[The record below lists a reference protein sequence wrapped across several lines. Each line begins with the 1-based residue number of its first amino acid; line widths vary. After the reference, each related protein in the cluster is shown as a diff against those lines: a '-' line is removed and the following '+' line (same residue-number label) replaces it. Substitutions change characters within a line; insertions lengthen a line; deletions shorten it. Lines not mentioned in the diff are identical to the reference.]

1 MVMAY
6 YRAMLRQ
13 QGSWGTSNRKWR
25 MVRKSNVLS
34 NLVLVAVFLSCVAVL
49 FAQDSPSPDHG
60 SMHLSGSVTALH
72 PAAKVTIPAEANRPV
87 YKPARCDAE
96 GNIYFRAYQSDDRK
110 VPVVRADSA
119 GKTTQYSLDSDADF
133 ATATAYDFSILP
145 SGDLYQPVQVG
156 KDVYIVAFDKQGGIR
171 WKTRLEKQFWVSRL
185 VVFDDK
191 SFLVIGTEVQ
201 PQSGGPQS
209 GGNDTRTYQPV
220 AALFDRNG
228 RLIRNVTLGTDA
240 AADEKHGRP
249 GTDLKSTPPLL
260 ALLGSDGQAGA
271 DGKVY
276 LMVRLDPPVVYVID
290 VAGRTVRSFNV
301 NPPDSRMAA
310 VSMSLDNNKL
320 AILFRH
326 AFQGMSHGED
336 IISVFDLSRGT
347 EIGRFSAAAELG
359 TVLACFRSND
369 FVFIGSE
376 QGSLAIQHSNANTP
390 ASNSMGDGK
399 HTH

>member
-1 MVMAY
+1 
-6 YRAMLRQ
+6 
-13 QGSWGTSNRKWR
+13 

-34 NLVLVAVFLSCVAVL
+34 NLVLVAVFLSFVAVL
-49 FAQDSPSPDHG
+49 FAQEPPPSDHG

-72 PAAKVTIPAEANRPV
+72 PAAKVTISAEANRPV

-110 VPVVRADSA
+110 VPVVRADGA
-119 GKTTQYSLDSDADF
+119 GKTTQYSLDSDPDF

-156 KDVYIVAFDKQGGIR
+156 KDVYIVAFNKQGGIR
-171 WKTRLEKQFWVSRL
+171 WKTRLDKQFWVSRL
-185 VVFDDK
+185 VAFDDK

-201 PQSGGPQS
+201 PQSGGK
-209 GGNDTRTYQPV
+209 DTRTYQPV
-220 AALFDRNG
+220 AALFDRTG
-228 RLIRNVTLGTDA
+228 RLVRNIALGADV

-249 GTDLKSTPPLL
+249 GTNPKSAPPLL
-260 ALLGSDGQAGA
+260 AVLGSDGQAGA

-276 LMVRLDPPVVYVID
+276 LMVRSDPPVVYVID
-290 VAGRTVRSFNV
+290 VSGRTVRSFNV

-310 VSMSLDNNKL
+310 VSMNLDNNKL

-326 AFQGMSHGED
+326 SFQGMSHGED
-336 IISVFDLSRGT
+336 IISIFDLSRGT
-347 EIGRFSAAAELG
+347 EIGRFSATAELG

-376 QGSLAIQHSNANTP
+376 QGSLALQHSNANPP
-390 ASNSMGDGK
+390 ASNSMGGDK

>member
-1 MVMAY
+1 MAY
-6 YRAMLRQ
+6 YRAMLR
-13 QGSWGTSNRKWR
+13 SLRIWGPTNCRQR
-25 MVRKSNVLS
+25 LVRKSNVLS
-34 NLVLVAVFLSCVAVL
+34 KLVLTAVFLLCVAVL

-60 SMHLSGSVTALH
+60 SMHLSGNVTALH
-72 PAAKVTIPAEANRPV
+72 PAAKVVIPAEANRPV

-110 VPVVRADSA
+110 VPVVRADST
-119 GKTTQYSLDSDADF
+119 GKTIKYSLDSDPGF

-156 KDVYIVAFDKQGGIR
+156 KDVYIVAFNKQGEIR
-171 WKTRLEKQFWVSRL
+171 WKTRLKKQFWVSRL
-185 VVFDDK
+185 VAFDDK

-201 PQSGGPQS
+201 PQSGGK
-209 GGNDTRTYQPV
+209 DTRTYQPV
-220 AALFDRNG
+220 VALFDRNG
-228 RLIRNVTLGTDA
+228 RLIRNIALGAEA

-249 GTDLKSTPPLL
+249 GTDPKPTPPLL

-276 LMVRLDPPVVYVID
+276 LMVRSDPPVVYIVGVSGNTI
-290 VAGRTVRSFNV
+290 RSFNV

-326 AFQGMSHGED
+326 SFQGMSHGED
-336 IISVFDLSRGT
+336 IISVFELSRGT

-369 FVFIGSE
+369 FVFVGSE
-376 QGSLAIQHSNANTP
+376 QGSLALQHSNANPP